1 MTVDLFLN
9 GPLGAWVL
17 DQVDARD
24 VGIVHSPTPAICEK
38 ARNIGIRA
46 GAGFEG
52 ESINSYG
59 DTVSSVGLSM
69 HYPYILKPEVLARY
83 DVIYNIHPGLLP
95 WGRCYYP
102 VFWALWADE
111 PAGCTLHVIDEG
123 VDTGPIIIQN
133 EVAKYDWDT
142 GGSLHRRV
150 SEMEKALFLNWWKY
164 GEAIGERRPQPEG
177 GSYHSKQSF
186 FDLKREAQTGQMSAD
201 EVLRLIRCLSH
212 EDYTGMIV
220 SFGGR
225 TYEISARP
233 VGW

>member
-24 VGIVHSPTPAICEK
+24 VGMVHSPDHAIAEK
-38 ARNIGIRA
+38 ARAIGMWAHTGNINQFDYNWSGGGI
-46 GAGFEG
+46 
-52 ESINSYG
+52 
-59 DTVSSVGLSM
+59 GLSM
-69 HYPYILKPEVLARY
+69 HYPYIIKPEILHQY
-83 DVIYNIHPGLLP
+83 SVIYNIHPGLLP

-123 VDTGPIIIQN
+123 VDTGNICYQLDVP
-133 EVAKYDWDT
+133 KYDWDT

-150 SEMEKALFLNWWKY
+150 SDAEKALFLDWWPRIVEGFK
-164 GEAIGERRPQPEG
+164 PEG
-177 GSYHSKQSF
+177 VPQIGDGSYHSKQSF
-186 FDLKREAQTGQMSAD
+186 FDLKREAQTGQMGAD

-212 EDYTGMIV
+212 EQYTGMIV